1 VTGTIEPSARLS
13 TAANV
18 VTVVRILAVPVLLV
32 LLLAGDDPSPERRLV
47 AAAAFLAAAATDR
60 LDGVLARRSGTVTRF
75 GVVADPIADKALLG
89 GAFVAAAGLGWL
101 AWWVVAVVV
110 AREVTV
116 TVVRFAVIRRG
127 LMPATRGG
135 KLKTVL
141 QVVAAAAVI
150 LPLPAPLE
158 PVVLV
163 VVLVMVVVTVVTGVD
178 IVVRA
183 LRLARPVPS

>member
-1 VTGTIEPSARLS
+1 MTEPSARLS
-13 TAANV
+13 TAANA

-32 LLLAGDDPSPERRLV
+32 ILLAGDDPSPERRLV
-47 AAAAFLAAAATDR
+47 AAAVFLVAAATDR

-75 GVVADPIADKALLG
+75 GVVADPLADKALLG
-89 GAFVAAAGLGWL
+89 GAFVAAALLGWL

-110 AREVTV
+110 AREVIV

-141 QVVAAAAVI
+141 QVVAAAAV
-150 LPLPAPLE
+150 LVPLPEALGPA
-158 PVVLV
+158 VLV
-163 VVLVMVVVTVVTGVD
+163 VVLVMVAVTVVTGAD
-178 IVVRA
+178 IVVRGV
-183 LRLARPVPS
+183 RLPRPATS